1 MVKKVDSNLS
11 KNNLEEKRGCNLMFW
26 FFIVVLL
33 GMLLVLFIK
42 IMFFSN
48 ATQT

>member
-1 MVKKVDSNLS
+1 MSQKKI
-11 KNNLEEKRGCNLMFW
+11 EEGNGPNGCNLMFW

-42 IMFFSN
+42 VNYFFN
-48 ATQT
+48 VTQT